1 MIFTND
7 SRQRTTMKGLSLT
20 ALIGIGIQTSDFNYY
35 WSFLASTC
43 DGFDKVDKVELS
55 NGRVY

>member
-1 MIFTND
+1 
-7 SRQRTTMKGLSLT
+7 MKGLSLT
-20 ALIGIGIQTSDFNYY
+20 ARIGMGIQTSDYNYY
-35 WSFLASTC
+35 WSFPASAY